1 MLIGDI
7 YRLTAGVLNSTDIK
21 YKYNAGS
28 WDSDIHNRQD
38 VSDIYGGHSHTGF
51 DVLVFNSIMSFEEPE
66 DLRVIDHADS
76 TFIICTEDNP
86 IQVLIYITVKSF
98 MLLKAVSRKKC
109 PHITTN
115 HFDICGKF
123 FGLLV
128 HNRYWPFNNHHTS
141 QIYISDTQH
150 ANEINVYT
158 TNHVKKHVQA
168 SGHLCIHT
176 RRKIF

>member
-28 WDSDIHNRQD
+28 RDSDIHNRQD

-98 MLLKAVSRKKC
+98 HVIESSRSQKM
-109 PHITTN
+109 PSY
-115 HFDICGKF
+115 
-123 FGLLV
+123 
-128 HNRYWPFNNHHTS
+128 HNKPF
-141 QIYISDTQH
+141 
-150 ANEINVYT
+150 
-158 TNHVKKHVQA
+158 
-168 SGHLCIHT
+168 
-176 RRKIF
+176 